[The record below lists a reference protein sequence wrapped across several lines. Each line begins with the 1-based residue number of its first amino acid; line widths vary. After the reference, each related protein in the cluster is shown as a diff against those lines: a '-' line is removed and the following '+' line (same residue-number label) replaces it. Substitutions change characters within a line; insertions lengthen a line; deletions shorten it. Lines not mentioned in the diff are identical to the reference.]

1 MTKNEQTVFE
11 DILEKLGFG
20 IKDVDNGLYTITHPE
35 TIHQSVIQTNGFN
48 LRYSVRALTNSE
60 IYEEICL

>member
-1 MTKNEQTVFE
+1 MTKNEQIVFE

-20 IKDVDNGLYTITHPE
+20 INNVDDGLYTITHPE

-48 LRYSVRALTNSE
+48 LRYSVRALTNSK

>member
-1 MTKNEQTVFE
+1 MTKNEQVVFE

-20 IKDVDNGLYTITHPE
+20 INDVDNGLYIITHPE

-48 LRYSVRALTNSE
+48 LRYSVRALINSK

>member
-1 MTKNEQTVFE
+1 MTKNEQTIFE

-20 IKDVDNGLYTITHPE
+20 INDVDDGKYIITHPE
-35 TIHQSVIQTNGFN
+35 TIHQSVIQTKGYN

-60 IYEEICL
+60 IYKEICL